1 MLHRLG
7 LGIIITSHNDL
18 ILCLHFKVKVRIF
31 VLIKELKL
39 IIMIAA
45 NYSEFRT
52 RLKMFLDSV
61 EDDNETLIIK
71 RKSGKGAVMISL
83 EEYNSIMETLH
94 LLSSKKNADR
104 LYESINQMKTGKT
117 IKPVLED

>member
-1 MLHRLG
+1 
-7 LGIIITSHNDL
+7 
-18 ILCLHFKVKVRIF
+18 
-31 VLIKELKL
+31 
-39 IIMIAA
+39 MIAA

-52 RLKMFLDSV
+52 GLKSYLDRV

-83 EEYNSIMETLH
+83 DEYNSIMETIH

-104 LYESINQMKTGKT
+104 LYESIQQMKSGKT
-117 IKPVLED
+117 IRPKLEL